1 MILFDETQLSSGP
14 ALLLSWPRSKK
25 FSSVYEFNKYLLYTT
40 FLFICNDAIKD
51 DGETNINDKVG
62 EHHAANQDGPR
73 NKIRIKSHG
82 NNDERDETDDE

>member
-1 MILFDETQLSSGP
+1 MNSTNICCI
-14 ALLLSWPRSKK
+14 
-25 FSSVYEFNKYLLYTT
+25 T
-40 FLFICNDAIKD
+40 FLFICNDAMKD

-73 NKIRIKSHG
+73 NKIEIKSHG